1 MERDMF
7 MLEELMEMLRQ
18 HLYVMVYPASTTS
31 GFFMHGVSPLPL
43 ARYPMPSA
51 QDHHLHA
58 SIMSMQPSS
67 IAISASQSG
76 GIAAARGIRQCHLW
90 DSLRLHC
97 WRNLQGNIA
106 KPTGRTGAKL
116 DTGWRCSKRASLIG
130 GKYAW
135 MDGMLVDGRWMDGMG
150 YVAYPT
156 GGTFGC
162 FMLNQA

>member
-1 MERDMF
+1 MTVLMMRSTLATMTAPYAVF
-7 MLEELMEMLRQ
+7 MPCSMLHQYPTTHR
-18 HLYVMVYPASTTS
+18 HADTCTMTYPASTTS

-90 DSLRLHC
+90 DSLRL
-97 WRNLQGNIA
+97 
-106 KPTGRTGAKL
+106 
-116 DTGWRCSKRASLIG
+116 
-130 GKYAW
+130 
-135 MDGMLVDGRWMDGMG
+135 V
-150 YVAYPT
+150 
-156 GGTFGC
+156 
-162 FMLNQA
+162 